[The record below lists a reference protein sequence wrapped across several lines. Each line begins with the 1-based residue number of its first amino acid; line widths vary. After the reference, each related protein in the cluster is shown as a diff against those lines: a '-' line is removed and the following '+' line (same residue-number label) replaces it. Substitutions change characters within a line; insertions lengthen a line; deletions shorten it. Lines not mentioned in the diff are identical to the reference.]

1 MRSKSST
8 VRQRCGCC
16 ELARLL
22 STSARQHSCIVSI
35 LDLFSPVL
43 LKHIA
48 EQAGESD
55 VTAMSGASAQPV
67 LRPVCSLP
75 RCCTLLLYIVDRLA
89 RSLAHC
95 ACIKLLLPCC
105 GLRILLFSFSPV
117 ETFRAE
123 QAACVTQVD
132 RHLHILMFCVSS
144 TQNTALPLQA
154 DCNAH
159 LNSIQPAN
167 SFKLLAKQRT
177 CRVCCSLSCLKIL
190 STWRSRWPA
199 AQHQQVPKPH
209 KTKDRLFI
217 KTACCPP
224 HARVRIIASLHR
236 A

>member
-8 VRQRCGCC
+8 ARQRCGCY

-22 STSARQHSCIVSI
+22 STSARQHFCIVSN
-35 LDLFSPVL
+35 LKLFLPVL

-55 VTAMSGASAQPV
+55 VTVMSGTSAQPV

-105 GLRILLFSFSPV
+105 GLRVLLFSFSPV
-117 ETFRAE
+117 KRTRAA
-123 QAACVTQVD
+123 QAAYVPQVD
-132 RHLHILMFCVSS
+132 LHLHIFMSCVSS

-159 LNSIQPAN
+159 QNSI
-167 SFKLLAKQRT
+167 
-177 CRVCCSLSCLKIL
+177 
-190 STWRSRWPA
+190 
-199 AQHQQVPKPH
+199 
-209 KTKDRLFI
+209 
-217 KTACCPP
+217 
-224 HARVRIIASLHR
+224 
-236 A
+236 